1 MTYEARVV
9 ESVSTFTIDSVLLTI
24 RRADTEYLMRDG
36 SWASIEPGMHVEPD
50 SVGILIPRPAVEAV
64 ARALAEWQG
73 HTSHADTEARVLR
86 EWLAVERARV
96 DHLMESDR

>member
-9 ESVSTFTIDSVLLTI
+9 ESISTFSLDSVLLTI
-24 RRADTEYLMRDG
+24 RRGGHEYLMRDG
-36 SWASIEPGMHVEPD
+36 SWLSIEPGQDLKPD

-64 ARALAEWQG
+64 ARAIAEWQG

-86 EWLAVERARV
+86 EWLAAERERV
-96 DHLMESDR
+96 DRLMEADR